1 MEINLFITIS
11 IEMKLSEAFS
21 QSLLNLTLQ
30 DQIAGSNS
38 STSTNE
44 SEANE
49 ESYDRYLSK
58 EKRGRLWKFLQL
70 KQVGIFDVI
79 ITLFTNTLC
88 RLTVLSL
95 HR

>member
-1 MEINLFITIS
+1 
-11 IEMKLSEAFS
+11 MKLSEAFS

-30 DQIAGSNS
+30 DQIAGSNH
-38 STSTNE
+38 STPTNE

-49 ESYDRYLSK
+49 ESYDYYLSK

-70 KQVGIFDVI
+70 KQVGIFGVI
-79 ITLFTNTLC
+79 ITLFMNILY
-88 RLTVLSL
+88 RLIALSL